1 LPGFSLAKIG
11 STEGDVIMHEPNEA
25 DEVSLASNRTLE
37 IAVAI
42 ALLAI
47 SSIIIYDSL
56 RLGIG
61 WAEGEGPRA
70 GYFPFY
76 IAVVLATASVA
87 ILIKAVLSGDG
98 DLNQSFVSRQAFG
111 RVLTVLIPAIGYVA
125 AVQFI
130 GFYAASAAF
139 LLLFM
144 RFVGGESLTRAV
156 AVALGVP
163 LFFFFMFE
171 RWFLVPLPKGPIEA
185 ILGY

>member
-1 LPGFSLAKIG
+1 MQEQDEASDERSL
-11 STEGDVIMHEPNEA
+11 V
-25 DEVSLASNRTLE
+25 SNRTME
-37 IAVAI
+37 IVV
-42 ALLAI
+42 ALLLLAVSAVI
-47 SSIIIYDSL
+47 MSDSI

-76 IAVVLATASVA
+76 IAVVLAAASIA
-87 ILIKAVLSGDG
+87 ILVKAVLANDESG
-98 DLNQSFVSRQAFG
+98 QEMFVSRTSFG
-111 RVLTVLIPAIGYVA
+111 RVLTVLIPAIFYVA

-130 GFYAASAAF
+130 GLYVASAAF

-144 RFVGGESLTRAV
+144 ILVGKEGVVRSF

-163 LFFFFMFE
+163 IFFFFMFE

-185 ILGY
+185 WLGF

>member
-1 LPGFSLAKIG
+1 
-11 STEGDVIMHEPNEA
+11 MHEQGDA
-25 DEVSLASNRTLE
+25 SDERSLVSNRTME
-37 IAVAI
+37 IVVAL
-42 ALLAI
+42 ALLAV
-47 SSIIIYDSL
+47 SAIIISDSL

-76 IAVVLATASVA
+76 IAEVLGSASIA
-87 ILIKAVLSGDG
+87 ILLKAVLANSEG
-98 DLNQSFVSRQAFG
+98 LSESFVSRTSFV

-144 RFVGGESLTRAV
+144 IFVGGESVLRSVCV
-156 AVALGVP
+156 AAGVP
-163 LFFFFMFE
+163 IFFFFMFE
-171 RWFLVPLPKGPIEA
+171 KWFLVPLPKGPIEA
-185 ILGY
+185 MLGY